1 VKLASGGARALPAPD
16 RREAEVGLGDRR
28 AAAISTACS
37 KPSESVPAGQLFS
50 TQAPITNSISVQVG
64 GVSASVLFAGLVTPG
79 LYQLNLTVPE
89 VADGNQE
96 LTLRI
101 GMVPSQNS
109 AVLAVQH

>member
-1 VKLASGGARALPAPD
+1 
-16 RREAEVGLGDRR
+16 
-28 AAAISTACS
+28 
-37 KPSESVPAGQLFS
+37 
-50 TQAPITNSISVQVG
+50 
-64 GVSASVLFAGLVTPG
+64 VSASVLFAGLVTPG